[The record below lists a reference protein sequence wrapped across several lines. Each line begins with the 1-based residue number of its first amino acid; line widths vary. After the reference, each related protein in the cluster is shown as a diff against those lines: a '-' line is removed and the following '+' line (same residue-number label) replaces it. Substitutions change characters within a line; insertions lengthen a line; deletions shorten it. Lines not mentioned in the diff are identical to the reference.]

1 MVGESG
7 SGKSTLARCIVRLH
21 EPDQGSV
28 EFDGVDVL
36 AAGGTELRAMRRSIQ
51 MVYQDPYTSLNPR
64 IRIGSAVAE
73 PALVHGLVEKGSEE
87 DYAAD
92 ILERVGIRRGD
103 MRRFPHEFSGGQRQ
117 RVAIARSL
125 AVKPRLLIA
134 DEAVSALDVSIQA
147 QLLSLL
153 EEIRRDLGLTI
164 IFIAHQLAV
173 ISRLADRVAIMY
185 LGRIVETGCDRRRLR
200 KPPPPLHP
208 GAARSS
214 SPSRRHPR
222 AQAGGPD
229 RDADGILDPEWLSIP
244 HPLPD
249 RGGDLLRGRPALPG
263 GRLRSRRPLQRLP
276 RPRTGRRGMSERL
289 ATARGFIGSSIEELA
304 TPALILDLPKV
315 RSNIEEMRRRMET
328 VPAALRP
335 HAKIHKSPVLGQMQI
350 DAGAIGLTTATVWEA
365 TAMIEA
371 GIEDI
376 LVANQVVGDR
386 KVAELARLGT
396 IGSPIVAVDDV
407 GNAERISE
415 AAVAAGG
422 EVGVLVE
429 IDVGLHRA
437 GVRGVEPAVELA
449 EQVEGLPGLTASR
462 AVRLRGPLHARARP
476 RRADPQSEGRQ
487 RAPA

>member
-1 MVGESG
+1 MSPDPLLSVSGLTKRFSDKRTIVDKVRKQEPAVLTALDDVDLVVERGETLGVVGESG

-185 LGRIVETGCDRRRLR
+185 LGRIVETGATADVFENPRHPYTQALLEAHPLLDGTRVR
-200 KPPPPLHP
+200 KPAVRTETPTAYSIPSGCRFHTRCPIAEEICSEVDP
-208 GAARSS
+208 
-214 SPSRRHPR
+214 PSREV
-222 AQAGGPD
+222 A
-229 RDADGILDPEWLSIP
+229 SV
-244 HPLPD
+244 
-249 RGGDLLRGRPALPG
+249 RGGHFSACHVLAPG
-263 GRLRSRRPLQRLP
+263 G
-276 RPRTGRRGMSERL
+276 
-289 ATARGFIGSSIEELA
+289 
-304 TPALILDLPKV
+304 
-315 RSNIEEMRRRMET
+315 
-328 VPAALRP
+328 
-335 HAKIHKSPVLGQMQI
+335 
-350 DAGAIGLTTATVWEA
+350 
-365 TAMIEA
+365 
-371 GIEDI
+371 
-376 LVANQVVGDR
+376 
-386 KVAELARLGT
+386 
-396 IGSPIVAVDDV
+396 
-407 GNAERISE
+407 
-415 AAVAAGG
+415 
-422 EVGVLVE
+422 
-429 IDVGLHRA
+429 
-437 GVRGVEPAVELA
+437 
-449 EQVEGLPGLTASR
+449 EG
-462 AVRLRGPLHARARP
+462 
-476 RRADPQSEGRQ
+476 
-487 RAPA
+487 